1 MTGTTHRLRTTDQP
15 VVMMITMDEVG
26 MMIADP
32 TVVKTTRRIRLI
44 QMEDSGQLLVSRII
58 QDHLMTAV
66 SNRIGSTLPR
76 DHL

>member
-15 VVMMITMDEVG
+15 AVMMITMDEVG

-32 TVVKTTRRIRLI
+32 MVVKTTMRIRLI
-44 QMEDSGQLLVSRII
+44 QMEDSDQLLVSRII

-66 SNRIGSTLPR
+66 SNRTGSTLPR